1 MVDITTTIPGG
12 TASWFTRETMTP
24 RRERRLQVE
33 AMPLQSLMKR
43 IEDEDYTLTR
53 EETSQMLAI
62 NELAV
67 VLFLKSWTL
76 TNEDGTPRK
85 LPESEDDVLDLERPL
100 YDALTKDAAKLFVA
114 IADNPFSVDAVE
126 DENSPTVA

>member
-1 MVDITTTIPGG
+1 
-12 TASWFTRETMTP
+12 MTP